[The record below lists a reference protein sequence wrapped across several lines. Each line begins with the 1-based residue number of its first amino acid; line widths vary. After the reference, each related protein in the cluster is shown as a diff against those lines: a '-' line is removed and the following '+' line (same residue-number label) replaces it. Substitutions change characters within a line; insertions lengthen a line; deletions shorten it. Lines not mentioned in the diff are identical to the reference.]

1 VQSLRIFSILAWTAI
16 PTVYY
21 GGCPL
26 LGMINRGEISEFAQ
40 TCFRA
45 GLAYSGVLLLMALL
59 NRRYMDKTRLSQGVK
74 VGILAQSSGFF
85 LHIFTRQPG
94 ASFPGTTLTVVGA
107 LLLAAAVLV
116 LVYGLIVSREVT
128 ERAP

>member
-1 VQSLRIFSILAWTAI
+1 MVAVLAWPAV
-16 PTVYY
+16 PTVFY
-21 GGCPL
+21 GGSPL
-26 LGMINRGEISEFAQ
+26 LGMSTRGEISEFAR
-40 TCFRA
+40 TGFRA
-45 GLAYSGVLLLMALL
+45 GPAYSGVLLMALL
-59 NRRYMDKTRLSQGVK
+59 NRRYIDKTRLSQGVK